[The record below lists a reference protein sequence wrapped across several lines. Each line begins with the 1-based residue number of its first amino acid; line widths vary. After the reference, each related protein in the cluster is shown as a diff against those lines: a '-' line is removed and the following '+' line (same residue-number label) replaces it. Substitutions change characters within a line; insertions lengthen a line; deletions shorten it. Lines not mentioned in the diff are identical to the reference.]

1 MVGVAPDSTAPH
13 RFCVSVCVVRMGL
26 RIFRPSPS
34 EWTRPAQHCADQDAG
49 EWAESRETETRP
61 PGGGAGTHFCFIY
74 GRMAAGCKYTFS
86 DVSIWTNGCAQRARR
101 PHISLIL

>member
-13 RFCVSVCVVRMGL
+13 MFLCVSVCVVRMGL

-49 EWAESRETETRP
+49 EWAESRETETRLP
-61 PGGGAGTHFCFIY
+61 GAGGGPPAHYAFWVVHG
-74 GRMAAGCKYTFS
+74 
-86 DVSIWTNGCAQRARR
+86 
-101 PHISLIL
+101 